1 MIDYKKKYLKYK
13 NKYIQKV
20 NYLQKGG
27 VSENLEFSFKLMS
40 YNVYLNR
47 GYDYDKE
54 TNVSNYINSLESENK
69 PDIICTQEEPI
80 NSFIGGDYQRLHT
93 CPENINTTEN
103 VAVYYKKNDSNRP
116 KFIECIKQ
124 NDRHAIIFEYNN
136 TTVANLHLDGGR
148 YVDTKLK
155 TNYNTLI
162 ENKLALLNAVISKK
176 PDIILGDFNSVYS
189 SDVNQLNN
197 FYQNQYDYF
206 DKFHDYKNI
215 EEINR
220 WNSEPYQ
227 VLTENNY
234 NYAVPY
240 NQSNSFTNFRGETIV
255 DAIWYKH
262 IDSTNT
268 QILDSLNSRTGGV
281 PSDHN
286 PVITTIIPLASQSKP
301 SIKKPI
307 TTQEEPAKIQT
318 HEIPIET
325 ITIIGTVISVLIFI
339 SLAN

>member
-13 NKYIQKV
+13 NKYIKKITH
-20 NYLQKGG
+20 LQKGG

-93 CPENINTTEN
+93 CPENINTPEN
-103 VAVYYKKNDSNRP
+103 VAVYYKKNDYNPP

-136 TTVANLHLDGGR
+136 IKIANLHLDGGR
-148 YVDTKLK
+148 YVDKKLK
-155 TNYNTLI
+155 TDYNILI
-162 ENKLALLNAVISKK
+162 ENKLALLNAVISKN

-189 SDVNQLNN
+189 SDVNQLNS
-197 FYQNQYDYF
+197 FYLNQYDYF
-206 DKFHDYKNI
+206 DKFHGYKNI

-240 NQSNSFTNFRGETIV
+240 NQSNSFSNFNGQTIV
-255 DAIWYKH
+255 DTIWYKY
-262 IDSTNT
+262 SVATNT
-268 QILDSLNSRTGGV
+268 QILDSLNNSTGGA

-286 PVITTIIPLASQSKP
+286 PVITTITPAASQLKP
-301 SIKKPI
+301 YIETPIASQGEPVKP
-307 TTQEEPAKIQT
+307 TR
-318 HEIPIET
+318 EIPIET

-339 SLAN
+339 VLAN